1 MLKENLKTI
10 RKSKGL
16 TQEELAVRLNVV
28 RQTISK
34 WEKGQSVPDADILIQ
49 IADIF
54 EISVSELLGI
64 ELENEK
70 ELSEIAL
77 QLSRINE
84 QLAVMNRRARRI
96 WHSAAAVF
104 SVIIIVFISIF
115 VYNSIDFNSRQI
127 EHSPTPDI
135 DYPQTTPH
143 EPLADSDILDL
154 ETENEVYRAMVEEE
168 ALVQS
173 EINALVAELEEQ
185 EGYIA
190 VGTGSFIWPV
200 PSSVN
205 VVSLFGVSLHPIY
218 KVYRNHSGIDIAAD
232 EGDDV
237 IAADSGTVIISAYS
251 EVYGYH
257 IVISHGYGITTL
269 YAQLSSNE
277 VDQGDV
283 VTQGDVIGF
292 VGSTGTARAPHLHF
306 EISTDGSRTD
316 PIRYY

>member
-1 MLKENLKTI
+1 MLKENIKTI

-16 TQEELAVRLNVV
+16 TQEELAIRLNVV

-34 WEKGQSVPDADILIQ
+34 WEKGQSVPDAEILIQ

-54 EISVSELLGI
+54 EISVSELLGT

-96 WHSAAAVF
+96 WHITAAVF
-104 SVIIIVFISIF
+104 SVIIIVLISIF
-115 VYNSIDFNSRQI
+115 IYNTIDFNSI
-127 EHSPTPDI
+127 STEYSPTPDI

-143 EPLADSDILDL
+143 EPNADSDILDL
-154 ETENEVYRAMVEEE
+154 ETENELYRATAEEE
-168 ALVQS
+168 ALVKS

-185 EGYIA
+185 DGYIA
-190 VGTGSFIWPV
+190 VGTGSFVWPV
-200 PSSVN
+200 PSSAN
-205 VVSLFGVSLHPIY
+205 VVSSFGVRLHPVY
-218 KVYRNHSGIDIAAD
+218 QVYRNHSGIDIAAVD
-232 EGDDV
+232 GADV
-237 IAADSGTVIISAYS
+237 VAADSGTVIISAYS
-251 EVYGYH
+251 EVYGYY

-269 YAQLSSNE
+269 YAQLSMNE
-277 VDQGDV
+277 VEQGDV
-283 VTQGDVIGF
+283 VTQGDVIGN

-306 EISTDGSRTD
+306 EIFADGSRAD
-316 PIRYY
+316 PMRYY